1 MDSAIYI
8 RELSKYCG
16 RNLAN
21 YNYRFGESNFNGIDE
36 AFEKLRQFFPAEI
49 RYLYFGTEF
58 CEHLIPEEEEI
69 RKWKKICECDN
80 LVPVFVT
87 PMVSDWGLN
96 RLKMCFDLISTEL
109 QEAEIVVNDYGVAEL
124 IRSSYP
130 GLKIIFGRML
140 DKLTHESRALA
151 NEFEDYY
158 GVKGIQYA
166 VHPGNVSGYSQRA
179 ISIFQVKRFEYDLP
193 NVGILL
199 PPNSFHYSLY
209 WPFSFLTTGRVCMFH
224 SFEEEGVNR
233 FLAGYHSCRK
243 ICRTT
248 DLVLRKPLN
257 GFRTKDGKFTN
268 ELNLFQKGNTIF
280 YLADNRA
287 TIQSLPQFDRIV
299 IELM

>member
-16 RNLAN
+16 RHLAN
-21 YNYRFGESNFNGIDE
+21 YNYRFGESNFNGVSE
-36 AFEKLRQFFPAEI
+36 AFEKLRQFFSAEI

-58 CEHLIPEEEEI
+58 CEHLIPTEEEL
-69 RKWKKICECDN
+69 RKWIKICERDN

-87 PMVSDWGLN
+87 PVVSDWGLN
-96 RLKMCFDLISTEL
+96 RLKVCLDLIRTEL

-124 IRSSYP
+124 IRSCYP
-130 GLKIIFGRML
+130 GLKIIFGRVL
-140 DKLTHESRALA
+140 DKLTHESRALS

-158 GVKGIQYA
+158 GTKGIQYA
-166 VHPGNVSGYSQRA
+166 VHPGNISGYSQKA
-179 ISIFQVKRFEYDLP
+179 LSIFRVNRYEFDLP
-193 NVGILL
+193 SVGISL

-209 WPFSFLTTGRVCMFH
+209 WPFSFLTTGRICMFH
-224 SFEEEGVNR
+224 SFEENGVNR
-233 FLAGYHSCRK
+233 FLAGYNSCKK

-257 GFRTKDGKFTN
+257 GFRTKNGQFTN
-268 ELNLFQKGNTIF
+268 ELYLFQKGNTIF
-280 YLADNRA
+280 YLADNQT
-287 TIQSLPQFDRIV
+287 TIQCLSQFDRIV